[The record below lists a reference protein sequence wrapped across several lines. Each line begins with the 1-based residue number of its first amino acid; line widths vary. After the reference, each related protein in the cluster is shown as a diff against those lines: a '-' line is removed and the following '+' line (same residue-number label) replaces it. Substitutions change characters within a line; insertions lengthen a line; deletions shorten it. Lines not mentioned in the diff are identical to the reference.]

1 MINSVFTDTFN
12 FLVSSLNT
20 MNQDNGKG
28 KNEKPSDA
36 LTRLIDTVQF
46 IYTRKTTFNFDLKAV
61 REELVQMKTEAQ
73 KLKNQIAKISR
84 NSLVLT
90 VESLIDS
97 LIVEVDVEIEK
108 RQRAAEAYEKFK
120 ALHLN
125 TPSDGK
131 KMWEYLDASQK
142 NNKKNPIANAVKVK
156 IFKSA
161 FSTVVEKEMNDFLNE
176 NNVEITN
183 TLQNVEKDVVC
194 ITLFYK

>member
-20 MNQDNGKG
+20 MYQDDRKG

-36 LTRLIDTVQF
+36 LKRLIDTVQF
-46 IYTRKTTFNFDLKAV
+46 IYTRKRTFNVDLKAV
-61 REELVQMKTEAQ
+61 REELIQMKTEAQ
-73 KLKNQIAKISR
+73 KLKNQIPHISR
-84 NSLVLT
+84 NSLALT

-108 RQRAAEAYEKFK
+108 RQRAVEAEEKFK
-120 ALHLN
+120 
-125 TPSDGK
+125 
-131 KMWEYLDASQK
+131 ASQK
-142 NNKKNPIANAVKVK
+142 NNKKNPITNTVKVK

-161 FSTVVEKEMNDFLNE
+161 FSDVVEKEMNDFLKE
-176 NNVEITN
+176 NNIEITN

>member
-36 LTRLIDTVQF
+36 LKRLIDTVQF
-46 IYTRKTTFNFDLKAV
+46 IYHKKTTFNFDLKAV

-84 NSLVLT
+84 NSLILT

-108 RQRAAEAYEKFK
+108 RQRAAEAEEKFK
-120 ALHLN
+120 
-125 TPSDGK
+125 
-131 KMWEYLDASQK
+131 ASQK
-142 NNKKNPIANAVKVK
+142 NNKKNPITNAVKVK

-161 FSTVVEKEMNDFLNE
+161 FSAVVEKEMNDFLNE

>member
-36 LTRLIDTVQF
+36 LKRLIDTVQF

-108 RQRAAEAYEKFK
+108 RQRAAEAEEKFK
-120 ALHLN
+120 ALYLN

-161 FSTVVEKEMNDFLNE
+161 FSAVVEKEMNDFLNE

>member
-1 MINSVFTDTFN
+1 MFKFVINKNKKIINSVFTDTFN

-36 LTRLIDTVQF
+36 LKRLIDTVQF
-46 IYTRKTTFNFDLKAV
+46 IYHKKTTFNFDLKAV

-84 NSLVLT
+84 NSLILT

-108 RQRAAEAYEKFK
+108 RQRAAEADEKFK
-120 ALHLN
+120 
-125 TPSDGK
+125 
-131 KMWEYLDASQK
+131 ASQK
-142 NNKKNPIANAVKVK
+142 NNKKNPITNAVKVK

-161 FSTVVEKEMNDFLNE
+161 FSAVVEKEMNDFLNE

>member
-20 MNQDNGKG
+20 INQDHGKG

-36 LTRLIDTVQF
+36 LKRLIDTVQF
-46 IYTRKTTFNFDLKAV
+46 IYNKKTAFSADLNSIRA
-61 REELVQMKTEAQ
+61 ELVSMKSEAS
-73 KLKNQIAKISR
+73 KLKNQISSKYSVIFMI
-84 NSLVLT
+84 
-90 VESLIDS
+90 ESLLDT
-97 LIVEVDVEIEK
+97 LIIEVDNEIAK
-108 RQRAAEAYEKFK
+108 RQRATEA
-120 ALHLN
+120 
-125 TPSDGK
+125 
-131 KMWEYLDASQK
+131 DAKIRAAQK
-142 NNKKNPIANAVKVK
+142 NNTKNPNAVKVK

-161 FSTVVEKEMNDFLNE
+161 FPDVVEKEMNDFLNN